1 MNGNNWVLE
10 KVIFNNFKLLLRK
23 VVPVIM
29 ICQTINDIRLL
40 LQHLL
45 QEQEYIHT
53 NIETGSNWA
62 DIVIWEAV
70 FTITKFWNFWL
81 VILFTLLD
89 AKVVNLNIDS
99 MSHLK
104 ELDNILS
111 IVSDGNIYTCSWITK
126 GYHIIVNI
134 SEIKIKTIYFESI
147 FLLTYESSQTN
158 DWV

>member
-45 QEQEYIHT
+45 QEQKYIHT

-89 AKVVNLNIDS
+89 AKVVNLNIYS

-134 SEIKIKTIYFESI
+134 SEIKIKTIYFKSI